1 MVFIEKSGEIEYG
14 GKPNRLTNGYVISSY
29 FDAQL
34 KMFRFLK
41 YWNLFT
47 ENFLNE
53 NFSIES

>member
-34 KMFRFLK
+34 KMFRF
-41 YWNLFT
+41 
-47 ENFLNE
+47 
-53 NFSIES
+53 